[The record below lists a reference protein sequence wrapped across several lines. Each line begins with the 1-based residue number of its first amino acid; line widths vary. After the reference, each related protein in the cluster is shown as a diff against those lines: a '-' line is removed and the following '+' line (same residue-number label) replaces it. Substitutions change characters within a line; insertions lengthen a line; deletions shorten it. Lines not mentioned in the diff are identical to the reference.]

1 MQTKSKHEQVLAG
14 EKIQQPIIKSVA
26 ISTPNKWRR
35 SQDGG
40 SADHT
45 ENPSTSIT
53 GAFATLKGEE
63 AETI

>member
-1 MQTKSKHEQVLAG
+1 MQTKSKHQQEHAR
-14 EKIQQPIIKSVA
+14 EKIQQPMIKSVA

-35 SQDGG
+35 CQNEG

-53 GAFATLKGEE
+53 GAFASLKGEE